1 MGIWGESSHR
11 GEDTPG
17 SCSVLAYIGHQTGDG
32 ALVEEG
38 LAAITGNAELDAQG
52 ELLKGV
58 WLGTK

>member
-1 MGIWGESSHR
+1 MRERINR
-11 GEDTPG
+11 GDDAPG
-17 SCSVLAYIGHQTGDG
+17 YGLVLAYIGHQTGDR

-38 LAAITGNAELDAQG
+38 LAVITGNAELDAQG

>member
-1 MGIWGESSHR
+1 MRERINR
-11 GEDTPG
+11 GDDAPG
-17 SCSVLAYIGHQTGDG
+17 YGLVLAYIGHQTGDR

-38 LAAITGNAELDAQG
+38 LAAIMGNAEHDAQR